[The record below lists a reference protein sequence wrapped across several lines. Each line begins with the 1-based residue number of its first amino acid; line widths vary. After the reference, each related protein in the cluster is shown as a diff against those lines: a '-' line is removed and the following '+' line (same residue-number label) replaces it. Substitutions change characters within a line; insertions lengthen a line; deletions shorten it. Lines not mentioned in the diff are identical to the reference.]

1 VNAQQFVILADGI
14 VIGADACLLV
24 HFGGRIWDDFQ
35 DRRAVRRAT
44 AKADAAEARVDALV
58 GEERQ

>member
-1 VNAQQFVILADGI
+1 VSPNQTLFLADGI
-14 VIGADACLLV
+14 VIGVDTCLLV

-35 DRRAVRRAT
+35 DRRAVRRANT
-44 AKADAAEARVDALV
+44 RADAVEARVDALV